1 MEKKGTEKPGLV
13 RGDIDQNQSN
23 GGNGENCTYIF
34 VLKTDMIRYLID
46 VN

>member
-13 RGDIDQNQSN
+13 RDGNQSN